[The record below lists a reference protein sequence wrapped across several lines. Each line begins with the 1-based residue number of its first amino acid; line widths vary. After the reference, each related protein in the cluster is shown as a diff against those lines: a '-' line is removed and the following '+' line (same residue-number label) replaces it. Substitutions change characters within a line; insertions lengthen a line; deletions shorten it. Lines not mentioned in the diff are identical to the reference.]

1 MIIENSFEGYIGF
14 FIFYII
20 LIDYITFMDP
30 ILIFESNWFKRQF
43 PLILIKKYNHSQLII
58 SHHFL

>member
-30 ILIFESNWFKRQF
+30 ILIFESNWSKRQF
-43 PLILIKKYNHSQLII
+43 SLILIKKI
-58 SHHFL
+58 